1 MWISQQRI
9 IIVFVSRF
17 VSNMCWMCCHSGFCW
32 ANRLALDKP
41 LPLIYRV
48 IYCFS
53 GIIRSIT
60 GICFRSLLGAA
71 GSALNNKRLLGSLIF
86 QNVLA
91 ASVWFRANAFSGK
104 LPFCNGFWNN
114 LRCSCG
120 LYGRPSF
127 CRGEWQLIKVSCEI
141 SGGGNL
147 PSIVCSLH
155 SVHLERACEI
165 LCTSVFAAIFIFI
178 F

>member
-1 MWISQQRI
+1 
-9 IIVFVSRF
+9 
-17 VSNMCWMCCHSGFCW
+17 MCCHSGFCW

-104 LPFCNGFWNN
+104 LSFCNGFWIN
-114 LRCSCG
+114 LPCSCG

-141 SGGGNL
+141 SGVVKL
-147 PSIVCSLH
+147 K
-155 SVHLERACEI
+155 SVALLIRKSSFHRLFVRLERACEI